1 MEGAFVAK
9 LPGIKLNQT
18 VLGQY
23 ALEHTRKSPSL
34 VPCNFKTPS
43 PVSATERGLRYRN
56 VVLSEL
62 LEVGS

>member
-1 MEGAFVAK
+1 MEGDFVAK
-9 LPGIKLNQT
+9 LPGIKVNQT

-34 VPCNFKTPS
+34 VPCDFKTP

>member
-9 LPGIKLNQT
+9 LPGIKVNQT

-34 VPCNFKTPS
+34 VPVTSKLLLLCP
-43 PVSATERGLRYRN
+43 ATERGLRYRN